1 MTSGGLPLP
10 GRGGQPVEHRQ
21 QSTNLADI
29 LKQVRDKGIVIAGDI
44 RVNLLE
50 IELLTIEIRLLIASV
65 DKPARSTA
73 TGASTTPACA
83 HTSRTWPR
91 RTDGCES
98 GSARWKAGS
107 GRTRPQQGDHRG
119 GPAAATSP
127 FTPARPS
134 TPSPA
139 DQPATGCVDRSGQGS

>member
-29 LKQVRDKGIVIAGDI
+29 PERVRDKGIVIAGD

-91 RTDGCES
+91 RTDGCE
-98 GSARWKAGS
+98 
-107 GRTRPQQGDHRG
+107 G
-119 GPAAATSP
+119 GLALDS
-127 FTPARPS
+127 R
-134 TPSPA
+134 
-139 DQPATGCVDRSGQGS
+139 